1 MTEKEVRLMLYHSS
15 RGQASPVSAAQAI
28 TMGIA
33 TDGGLFVPED
43 LPHFNE
49 EDWQKLQNS
58 NYQQR
63 AVQIL
68 QPFLTEFTG
77 AELEECA
84 VAAYHQERFD
94 NPAIAPLVHLQGN
107 TFIQELWHGPTC
119 AFKDMALQML
129 PHLLTRSMGK
139 TAETDDIVILVATS
153 GDTGKAALEGFKD
166 IDRTRIIVFYPQ
178 EGVSEVQKRQMITQE
193 GGNVY
198 VAAVAGNFDDAQN
211 GVKQIFGD
219 HNLKNRLAQQ
229 GLKLSSA
236 NSINWGRLVPQ
247 IVYYVSAYV
256 DLLGQGAVAAGQP
269 VNFVV
274 PTGNFG
280 NILAGY
286 YARQMG
292 VPVNRLICAS
302 NANNVLTDFICTGI
316 YDRNRPFEKTLSPS
330 MDILISSNLERL
342 LFEMTE
348 HNATRVSD
356 WMEQLKTQGRYE
368 LDATTRELVQS
379 IFWADYCGDIE
390 TLMTIRATWEEQ
402 RYLLDT
408 HTAVA
413 VRVYQSYLEAEADDT
428 PTVIMST
435 ASPFK
440 FGSSVAQA
448 LFSPE
453 QIQGKDEFTLLKMLS
468 TATGIPIPKGIAGLE
483 NRAIRHTTCTT
494 GEAMEQT
501 VLDLLQL

>member
-1 MTEKEVRLMLYHSS
+1 MLYHSS

-33 TDGGLFVPED
+33 ADGGLFVPED
-43 LPHFNE
+43 LPHINK
-49 EDWQKLQNS
+49 EDWQQLQNS

-84 VAAYHQERFD
+84 TAAYHQERFD
-94 NPAIAPLVHLQGN
+94 NHDIAPLVHLQGN

-129 PHLLTRSMGK
+129 PHLLTRSMVK

-166 IDRTRIIVFYPQ
+166 IDRTRIIVFYPE

-193 GGNVY
+193 GSNVH

-219 HNLKNRLAQQ
+219 QSLKSRLAQQ

-256 DLLGQGAVAAGQP
+256 DLRAQQVVDQGQP

-280 NILAGY
+280 NILAAF

-292 VPVNRLICAS
+292 VPINRLICAS
-302 NANNVLTDFICTGI
+302 NANNVLTDFIRTGV
-316 YDRNRPFEKTLSPS
+316 YDRNRCFEKTLSPS

-342 LFEMTE
+342 LFEITG
-348 HNATRVSD
+348 HDAAKVSE
-356 WMEQLKTQGRYE
+356 WMDQLKNQGHYE
-368 LDATTRELVQS
+368 LDPATREAVQS
-379 IFWADYCGDIE
+379 IFWADYCSDLQ
-390 TLMTIRATWEEQ
+390 TLITIRRVWEDR

-413 VRVYQSYLEAEADDT
+413 VQVYQSYLKAVADDT

-440 FGSSVAQA
+440 FGSSVARA

-453 QIQGKDEFTLLKMLS
+453 LIQGKDEFSLLRMLS
-468 TATGIPIPKGIAGLE
+468 TATGIPIPRGIAGLE
-483 NRAIRHTTCTT
+483 NREIKHKTRTSAD
-494 GEAMEQT
+494 AMEQT
-501 VLDLLQL
+501 ILKFLQL